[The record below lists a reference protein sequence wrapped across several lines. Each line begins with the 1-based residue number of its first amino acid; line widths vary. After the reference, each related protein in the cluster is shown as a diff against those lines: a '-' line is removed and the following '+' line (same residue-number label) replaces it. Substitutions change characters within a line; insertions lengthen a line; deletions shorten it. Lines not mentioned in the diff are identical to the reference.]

1 MRFSKIF
8 LSFFVLG
15 IIISM
20 GMTNAFGHGLG
31 YEIMPPEMLGSKL
44 VSLEISSD
52 TWPDEYTK
60 EITFSLFE
68 TDTGVNVENVTYF
81 VMLTKQNEVLFD
93 ITGQRDDGTFMLK
106 LHTTESDQISIE
118 EEGAN
123 FFGSLLGG
131 SETVNVKGNAFDSGG
146 LYNFKVI
153 ITTADSYS
161 NVLSPPLDYDV
172 GISFLDKTLHNI
184 NDINFGHQQLDVIT
198 YYELIEDDFNYDSS
212 KKMISY
218 SMPFDWSEKNIE
230 QISVVH
236 QELIIP
242 KTFGDLMVKSFSTN
256 VNGIQVPDNAITIDD
271 FSPKNRVIHLVL
283 NQKDISQL
291 SKKIQDY
298 PSKMHFSI
306 MPSANNLPLTT
317 MTENAQFK
325 LNLSWEPQSI
335 KSGSTTTF
343 YYEILDAFY
352 VDRKVSVSHDLSI
365 FHDGEEIGQI
375 SGVSADMGFSV
386 IKFDVPDNVSGV
398 MTLQFENL
406 NGSDL
411 ADAIFPVVV
420 NRINIDETSIPAWI
434 KNNAGWWATD
444 QIDDSSFL
452 QGIQYLIQEG
462 IMIIPPT
469 ETSESSDD
477 SDAIPDA
484 GQRAQAFDQRVP
496 AWIKNNAGWWATDQI
511 DDSAFLQGIQYLI
524 QEEIMIIPPTES
536 SDDSD
541 AIPDAGQRA
550 QAFDQHVPAWIKN
563 NAGWWAT
570 DQIDD
575 SAFLQGIQYLV
586 QKGIIVV

>member
-1 MRFSKIF
+1 MQFSKII

-93 ITGQRDDGTFMLK
+93 VTGQSDDGTFILK
-106 LHTTESDQISIE
+106 LLTTESDQISIE

-172 GISFLDKTLHNI
+172 GISFLDKTLYSI
-184 NDINFGHQQLDVIT
+184 NDINFGQQQLDVIT

-242 KTFGDLMVKSFSTN
+242 KTFGDLMVKSFSVN
-256 VNGIQVPDNAITIDD
+256 VNGIQVPDNVIIIDD
-271 FSPKNRVIHLVL
+271 FSPENRVVHLVL
-283 NQKDISQL
+283 NQNDISQL

-306 MPSANNLPLTT
+306 MPSAENLPLTT
-317 MTENAQFK
+317 MTENAQFR
-325 LNLSWEPQSI
+325 LNLSWEPQNI

-343 YYEILDAFY
+343 YFQIIDAFLL
-352 VDRKVSVSHDLSI
+352 DRPVSVSYNLSI
-365 FHDGEEIGQI
+365 LDDDERIFQT
-375 SGVSADMGFSV
+375 SGVSNASGHNM
-386 IKFDVPDNVSGV
+386 IEFDVPDDVTGII
-398 MTLQFENL
+398 TLQFENL

-411 ADAIFPVVV
+411 ADAVIPVIVDRV
-420 NRINIDETSIPAWI
+420 GVDQTSIP
-434 KNNAGWWATD
+434 D
-444 QIDDSSFL
+444 
-452 QGIQYLIQEG
+452 
-462 IMIIPPT
+462 
-469 ETSESSDD
+469 
-477 SDAIPDA
+477 
-484 GQRAQAFDQRVP
+484 
-496 AWIKNNAGWWATDQI
+496 WIKNNAGWWATDQI
-511 DDSAFLQGIQYLI
+511 DDSAFL
-524 QEEIMIIPPTES
+524 
-536 SDDSD
+536 
-541 AIPDAGQRA
+541 
-550 QAFDQHVPAWIKN
+550 K
-563 NAGWWAT
+563 
-570 DQIDD
+570 
-575 SAFLQGIQYLV
+575 GIQYLV
-586 QKGIIVV
+586 QNGIIVI